1 VEDRPWHR
9 FYGNAVPR
17 TLSNIDGTLHGVLE
31 ATARR
36 FPHRPAVQ
44 LAGPG
49 FTGIVTYRALDRL
62 SNRFARALI
71 RLGIRPGDR
80 VALALP
86 NLPQYPI
93 ALYGIFKAGAAA
105 VQVNPLYHGDDL
117 AHVLED
123 SGARVVVTLTR
134 LHRQIDEIRARTA
147 LEHVVLTKVSDY
159 FPPLWR
165 TLYTLGRERR
175 EGDAMPPGDALAW
188 RRLLSRES
196 AAAPAVPVD
205 PDALAVL
212 QYTGGTTGVP
222 RGAMLSHHNLVV
234 NAAQGVAW
242 FVGLRE
248 GTECLLTVVPL
259 FHAYGLLVLNA
270 GVRLGASLLMVL
282 MRLFDARLVAAQ
294 VPRYRPSV
302 FPGVPAMYVAINR
315 LKHVEQYDLH
325 SIRMCVSGAAELP
338 RDVVEE
344 FERLTGGRLVEGY
357 GLTEASPLVA
367 ANPLWE
373 GSVRKPG
380 SIGIP
385 LPDTDARIVDMETGT
400 KTLAV
405 GEPGEL
411 VVRGPQV
418 MQGYWHAPKDT
429 ANAIRDGWLYTG
441 DIARTDED
449 GYFFLLDR
457 KKDMIITAGL
467 NVYPREIE
475 EVLRQHPGVRQAGV
489 VGVKHPIR
497 GETIVAYVV
506 PEHPGAD
513 PSPLRADIREFLRAH
528 LPSYK
533 VPRRIELVDAIPTT
547 LIGKPL
553 RRVLRDQ
560 AARDGADAHA
570 EPTDGTSA

>member
-1 VEDRPWHR
+1 MEERPWHP
-9 FYGNAVPR
+9 FYGDAVPR
-17 TLSNIDGTLHGVLE
+17 SLPPVDGTLHGVLE

-36 FPHRPAVQ
+36 FPDRPAVQ

-49 FTGIVTYRALDRL
+49 FTGLLTYRALDRL
-62 SNRFARALI
+62 SNRFARALV
-71 RLGIRPGDR
+71 RLGVRPGDR
-80 VALALP
+80 VALALA

-93 ALYGIFKAGAAA
+93 ALYGTFKAGAVA
-105 VQVNPLYHGDDL
+105 VQANPLYHGDDL
-117 AHVLED
+117 AHLVAD
-123 SGARVVVTLTR
+123 SGARVFVTLTR
-134 LHRQIDEIRARTA
+134 LHRQIDEIRGRTA
-147 LEHVVLTKVSDY
+147 VEHVVLTKISDY
-159 FPPLWR
+159 FPTAWR
-165 TLYTLGRERR
+165 ILYSLGRERR
-175 EGDAMPPGDALAW
+175 EGDAMPPGGALAW
-188 RRLLSRES
+188 RPLLARES
-196 AAAPAVPVD
+196 AAAPAVSVS

-222 RGAMLSHHNLVV
+222 RGAMLSHRNLVL

-242 FVGLRE
+242 FVSLRE
-248 GTECLLTVVPL
+248 GVECMLIVVPM

-270 GVRLGASLLMVL
+270 GIRLGASLLMVL
-282 MRLFDARLVAAQ
+282 MRLFDARLVAQQ

-302 FPGVPAMYVAINR
+302 FPGVPAMYAAINR
-315 LKHVEQYDLH
+315 LKHVERYDLR
-325 SIRMCVSGAAELP
+325 SIRLCVSGAAELT
-338 RDVVEE
+338 REVVED

-357 GLTEASPLVA
+357 GLTEASPMVA

-373 GSVRKPG
+373 GGARKPG

-400 KTLAV
+400 RTLAA
-405 GEPGEL
+405 GETGEL

-418 MQGYWHAPKDT
+418 MLGYWNAPADT

-449 GYFFLLDR
+449 GFFFLVDR
-457 KKDMIITAGL
+457 KKDMIITGGL

-475 EVLRQHPGVRQAGV
+475 EVARQHPAVRQAGV

-497 GETIVAYVV
+497 GETIVAYIV
-506 PEHPGAD
+506 PTDASAD
-513 PSPLRADIREFLRAH
+513 PGSVRAQVREFLRER

-533 VPRRIELVDAIPTT
+533 IPRRIEVVDSIPTT

-560 AARDGADAHA
+560 AARADDHGEAAADGQEA
-570 EPTDGTSA
+570 